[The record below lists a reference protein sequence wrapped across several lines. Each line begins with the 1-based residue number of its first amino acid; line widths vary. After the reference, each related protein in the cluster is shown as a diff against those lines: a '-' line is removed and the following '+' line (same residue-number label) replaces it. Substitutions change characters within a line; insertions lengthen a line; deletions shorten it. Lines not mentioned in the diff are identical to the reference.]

1 MKSRFLPIV
10 LLAIAVVT
18 VLAMITV
25 VRNRT
30 TQHVTA
36 GKSVDSQALM
46 VMLDQ
51 LKVEPESAKPYSS
64 NFGGSSWQQRHGCS
78 TRALVLKAESRVRVT
93 LETGSRCKPESGDWQ
108 SPYDNKLQ
116 TLASAL
122 DIDHMVPKKE
132 AWQSGA
138 WRWSEVRRKAYKN
151 DIGYGPSLIAVTK
164 SENEGGKF
172 AKGDKE
178 PGHGAGY
185 YLPPSTAYQC
195 TYVGEWIAVKWRW
208 SLSVDPGEKNR
219 LSTLVQ
225 ECAGKVHLILP
236 ARI

>member
-1 MKSRFLPIV
+1 MV
-10 LLAIAVVT
+10 TIALV
-18 VLAMITV
+18 A
-25 VRNRT
+25 NRT
-30 TQHVTA
+30 TRQATA
-36 GKSVDSQALM
+36 GKSDESQATM
-46 VMLDQ
+46 AMLNQ
-51 LKVEPESAKPYSS
+51 LKVEPESALPYSGD
-64 NFGGSSWQQRHGCS
+64 FGGSSWQQRHGCS
-78 TRALVLKAESRVRVT
+78 TRALVLNAESRIQVN

-138 WRWSEVRRKAYKN
+138 WRWSEVLRKAYKN

-178 PGHGAGY
+178 PGFGSGY
-185 YLPPSTAYQC
+185 YLPPNTDYQC
-195 TYVGEWIAVKWRW
+195 KYVGEWIAVKWRW
-208 SLSVDPGEKNR
+208 SLSVDLTEKANLQR
-219 LSTLVQ
+219 LLTS
-225 ECAGKVHLILP
+225 CGGKIEIPMPTQVDIK
-236 ARI
+236 